1 MTVVNQVFTGD
12 GTSRY
17 RQRLKTL
24 RPHEPIISSAFPLP
38 PRDRFRLCLLLLLF
52 IVCYGFIEAEFLA
65 LNVRT
70 YAVAVIIRVIMS
82 NTREK
87 KKKKKTIIK
96 NDAIINSLTH
106 YTISYQTNSPDTL
119 LFLCSMFLLYD

>member
-38 PRDRFRLCLLLLLF
+38 PRDRFRLRLLLLLF

-70 YAVAVIIRVIMS
+70 YAVAVIIRVIMP
-82 NTREK
+82 NTR
-87 KKKKKTIIK
+87 KKTIIK
-96 NDAIINSLTH
+96 NDAIINSLTY

-119 LFLCSMFLLYD
+119 LFLCSMFLLYDRQQVQ